1 MHLTCLQQVGYAD
14 KCMYHRMHSTRRLW
28 LEYLYFIP
36 NISNDLGML
45 LQTYVNNKT
54 VTDQVSDSRVKNT
67 TKNIDG
73 SCTMLHH
80 KHVD

>member
-1 MHLTCLQQVGYAD
+1 MRTSVCTTGCTVPGGYGWNTFTLFPILA
-14 KCMYHRMHSTRRLW
+14 MI
-28 LEYLYFIP
+28 F
-36 NISNDLGML
+36 GML

-54 VTDQVSDSRVKNT
+54 VTNQVSDSRVKNT